1 MISGDTSDG
10 YHTFNELYEHR
21 HILFLALLSA
31 NKDKAWRSKL
41 HDDGSFLDGW
51 FIAGLKTDLGQA
63 TYHLPLRMWGDFSN
77 IQELEHAPKWD
88 GHTSEDVLTRI
99 REFALHPSKQEPP
112 PIDVEALKREQSY
125 SIDFAP
131 HKHGFV
137 KGWNACIDNISSKYD
152 FVPKNHVPAVG
163 KMVDVEALKR
173 EIAPIIWRDWDNLI
187 DKEQKAI
194 TAIVDHLAS
203 AGYWLTF
210 KDNRIMPIAAKH
222 WMPLPEP
229 PTTEETK

>member
-10 YHTFNELYEHR
+10 YHTFNELYENR

-63 TYHLPLRMWGDFSN
+63 TYHLPLRMWGLFHN
-77 IQELEHAPKWD
+77 IKEVEHAPKWD

-112 PIDVEALKREQSY
+112 PIDVEAITDIAWDVFFNSDKPAPYNQMKDVILYLAAIGRLK
-125 SIDFAP
+125 
-131 HKHGFV
+131 V
-137 KGWNACIDNISSKYD
+137 
-152 FVPKNHVPAVG
+152 
-163 KMVDVEALKR
+163 
-173 EIAPIIWRDWDNLI
+173 
-187 DKEQKAI
+187 
-194 TAIVDHLAS
+194 
-203 AGYWLTF
+203 
-210 KDNRIMPIAAKH
+210 
-222 WMPLPEP
+222 
-229 PTTEETK
+229 